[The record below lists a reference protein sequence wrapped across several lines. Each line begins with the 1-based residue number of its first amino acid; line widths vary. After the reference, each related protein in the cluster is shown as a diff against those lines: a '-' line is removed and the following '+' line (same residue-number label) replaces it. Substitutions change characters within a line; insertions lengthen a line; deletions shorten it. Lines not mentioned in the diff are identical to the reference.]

1 MKKRFLILSM
11 IFSLLTVSLGGCG
24 VESSIIINSDLSA
37 TQNTTMLLNEQEVE
51 QFAAASGVTVDQMK
65 SKLVAT
71 TAENGQT
78 YYADASQE
86 QLDAA
91 TVKTT
96 FKRLDSK
103 CAILGA
109 NEVTDSSENSGSVDV
124 AMIEFNTLRIT
135 YPYPVVETNGVVEA
149 DGKTVYYDTNVVS
162 TAEKLYAYFDSSVKN
177 GKKITMKSVKKSGG
191 RMVQISTD
199 GVIKSVSV
207 KKDGKKYTF
216 GFSSVEVMSEELH
229 NNYDKYFLDKEG
241 VYTFTVK
248 LESGAKKSQKIYV
261 DNTAPTA
268 NVKAGKS
275 YKKGYKL
282 KFSDKVSGI
291 KAAKLDGKTVKN
303 GAKVTKKGKH
313 TLVLK
318 DKAGNT
324 KTIKFT
330 IK

>member
-11 IFSLLTVSLGGCG
+11 ILSLVTASLAGCG
-24 VESSIIINSDLSA
+24 VESSIVINSDLSA
-37 TQNTTMLLNEQEVE
+37 TQSTTLYLNEQDV
-51 QFAAASGVTVDQMK
+51 ADYASSFGTTADQIK
-65 SKLVAT
+65 SQLVVA

-78 YYADASQE
+78 YYTNASQE

-91 TVKTT
+91 TTKTT

-109 NEVTDSSENSGSVDV
+109 NEVTDSTESNGGVD
-124 AMIEFNTLRIT
+124 ADMLEFNTLRIT

-149 DGKTVYYDTNVVS
+149 DGKTVYYDSGVVS
-162 TAEKLYAYFDSSVKN
+162 AAENLYAYFDTSVKN
-177 GKKITMKSVKKSGG
+177 GKKITIKSVKKNGG
-191 RMVQISTD
+191 RMVQINTD

-207 KKDGKKYTF
+207 KKSGKKYTF
-216 GFSSVEVMSEELH
+216 GYSSLEILSEQLH

-241 VYTFTVK
+241 VYSFTVK
-248 LESGAKKSQKIYV
+248 LESGAKKSQKVYV

-282 KFSDKVSGI
+282 TFSDKVSGI
-291 KAAKLDGKTVKN
+291 KTAKLDGKTVKS
-303 GAKVTKKGKH
+303 GTKVTKKGKH